1 MYIIIKISIIKLV
14 ESGATF
20 KKVYK
25 IEVIANDSSE
35 TLLKE
40 FYLTTWENTYNKI
53 VDIKNLQL
61 DNIKI
66 DIFKNNNKSDLDYLG
81 DFNQVRTGEKI
92 SYKIPKME
100 INTKPIKKLS
110 IISTLILLF
119 PLFVLLEI
127 TKSKEI

>member
-1 MYIIIKISIIKLV
+1 MILAK
-14 ESGATF
+14 SGATF

-25 IEVIANDSSE
+25 IEIITNDSSE

-40 FYLTTWENTYNKI
+40 FYLTTWADTHNKI
-53 VDIKNLQL
+53 IDIKNLQL

-66 DIFKNNNKSDLDYLG
+66 DIFKNNINDLEYLG
-81 DFNQVRTGEKI
+81 DFNKVRTGEKI

>member
-1 MYIIIKISIIKLV
+1 M
-14 ESGATF
+14 
-20 KKVYK
+20 YK
-25 IEVIANDSSE
+25 IEIITNDSSE

-40 FYLTTWENTYNKI
+40 FYLTTWADTHNKI
-53 VDIKNLQL
+53 IDIKNLQL

-92 SYKIPKME
+92 SYKIPKIE

>member
-1 MYIIIKISIIKLV
+1 M
-14 ESGATF
+14 
-20 KKVYK
+20 YK
-25 IEVIANDSSE
+25 IEVITNDQNE
-35 TLLKE
+35 ILLKE

-53 VDIKNLQL
+53 IDIKNLKL

-66 DIFKNNNKSDLDYLG
+66 DIFKNNKSDLDYLG

-92 SYKIPKME
+92 SDKIPKME

>member
-1 MYIIIKISIIKLV
+1 MCIIIKISIIRLV
-14 ESGATF
+14 KSGGTF

-25 IEVIANDSSE
+25 IEIITNDSSE

-40 FYLTTWENTYNKI
+40 FYLTTWTDTHNKI
-53 VDIKNLQL
+53 IDIKNLQL

-66 DIFKNNNKSDLDYLG
+66 DIFKNNSKSDLDYLG

-92 SYKIPKME
+92 SYTTPKIE

-127 TKSKEI
+127 TKSKEV

>member
-1 MYIIIKISIIKLV
+1 MILAK
-14 ESGATF
+14 SGETF

-25 IEVIANDSSE
+25 IEIITNDSSE

-40 FYLTTWENTYNKI
+40 FYLTTWADTHNKI
-53 VDIKNLQL
+53 IDIKNLKL
-61 DNIKI
+61 NNIKI
-66 DIFKNNNKSDLDYLG
+66 DIFKNNKSDLDYLG

-92 SYKIPKME
+92 GDKIPKIE

>member
-1 MYIIIKISIIKLV
+1 M
-14 ESGATF
+14 
-20 KKVYK
+20 YK
-25 IEVIANDSSE
+25 IEVITNDQNE

-53 VDIKNLQL
+53 IDIKNLQL

-66 DIFKNNNKSDLDYLG
+66 DIFKNNINDLEYL
-81 DFNQVRTGEKI
+81 GEKI

-127 TKSKEI
+127 TKSKEV

>member
-1 MYIIIKISIIKLV
+1 MILAK
-14 ESGATF
+14 SGATF

-25 IEVIANDSSE
+25 IEIITNDSSE

-40 FYLTTWENTYNKI
+40 FYLTTWADTHNKI
-53 VDIKNLQL
+53 IDIKNLKL
-61 DNIKI
+61 NNIKI
-66 DIFKNNNKSDLDYLG
+66 DIFKNNKSDLDYLG

-92 SYKIPKME
+92 GDKIPKIE

>member
-1 MYIIIKISIIKLV
+1 M
-14 ESGATF
+14 
-20 KKVYK
+20 YK
-25 IEVIANDSSE
+25 IEVITNDLNE

-53 VDIKNLQL
+53 VDIKKLKL
-61 DNIKI
+61 DNVKI

-81 DFNQVRTGEKI
+81 DFNKVRTGEKI

-127 TKSKEI
+127 TKSKEV

>member
-1 MYIIIKISIIKLV
+1 MGQLL
-14 ESGATF
+14 
-20 KKVYK
+20 KVYK
-25 IEVIANDSSE
+25 IEVITNDSSE

-53 VDIKNLQL
+53 VDIKTLKL

-66 DIFKNNNKSDLDYLG
+66 DIFKNNINDLEYLG

-100 INTKPIKKLS
+100 IDTKPIKKLS
-110 IISTLILLF
+110 IISTLLLLF

-127 TKSKEI
+127 TKSKEV